1 LETSPRR
8 FAFFSAAIVLCFSAL
23 AWAVLDWSG
32 FRLETHAGGVGPFAV
47 FFLAGIGVVWHV
59 RKHPA
64 QERGPVRLVRPRTL
78 ELDSERLAETARN
91 EILEMLVS
99 NEPLDAVLD
108 ATVRL
113 IQAQIPDADCAI
125 LLRRPRAERLS
136 VTPGFPREWLTAL
149 SIPYAV
155 PFEVWRSQRLHRE
168 IAANPAWKVFN
179 AQLYRP
185 SPRAIHSLPIGG
197 PSSTLGALLLCY
209 REGKEPSEQ
218 DPEFA
223 APGLRLARIAMEH
236 NRIYHNLHFE
246 AHHDSLTGL
255 PNRALFEER
264 LETSLLEAAVM
275 GRKLAVLFIDMDGFK
290 QINDSFSHRFGDRF
304 LCEIAARMKKAMRPG
319 DIIARIGGDEF
330 TVLADG
336 IAGIGEAEAI
346 CERILH
352 AVRQP
357 MVIDGRE
364 VAASASIGIAAYPED
379 GNNAEQ
385 LLQHADAAM
394 YSAKDCGRSSIQPF
408 ATRDGGIDRFRMNE
422 QLKLAIENDG
432 FVVHY
437 QPKVGVDGTLAGLE
451 ALVRMKHSEYGP
463 IPPASFISVAEANGL
478 IVPLGAWV
486 LEEAC
491 RQSADWKAR
500 GLGRIP
506 IAVNVSPVQISRTGF
521 AAMVEECLARHGV
534 PPASIELELTESL
547 LLGGAHEPKEQM
559 RALRSL
565 GVRFSIDDFGTGYSS
580 LSYLH
585 RLQVDAIKLDK
596 SFVQSIDTDE
606 LAYRLV
612 KAMIGVAQ
620 GLGLTV
626 VAEGVETQEQRAS
639 LIAAGCPYMQ
649 GYLFAH
655 PLPADEIETLLRR
668 PMLPHGDLMNL
679 DLSLRELTAV
689 AVE

>member
-1 LETSPRR
+1 
-8 FAFFSAAIVLCFSAL
+8 
-23 AWAVLDWSG
+23 
-32 FRLETHAGGVGPFAV
+32 
-47 FFLAGIGVVWHV
+47 
-59 RKHPA
+59 
-64 QERGPVRLVRPRTL
+64 
-78 ELDSERLAETARN
+78 
-91 EILEMLVS
+91 
-99 NEPLDAVLD
+99 
-108 ATVRL
+108 
-113 IQAQIPDADCAI
+113 
-125 LLRRPRAERLS
+125 
-136 VTPGFPREWLTAL
+136 
-149 SIPYAV
+149 
-155 PFEVWRSQRLHRE
+155 
-168 IAANPAWKVFN
+168 
-179 AQLYRP
+179 
-185 SPRAIHSLPIGG
+185 
-197 PSSTLGALLLCY
+197 
-209 REGKEPSEQ
+209 
-218 DPEFA
+218 
-223 APGLRLARIAMEH
+223 
-236 NRIYHNLHFE
+236 
-246 AHHDSLTGL
+246 
-255 PNRALFEER
+255 
-264 LETSLLEAAVM
+264 
-275 GRKLAVLFIDMDGFK
+275 
-290 QINDSFSHRFGDRF
+290 
-304 LCEIAARMKKAMRPG
+304 
-319 DIIARIGGDEF
+319 
-330 TVLADG
+330 
-336 IAGIGEAEAI
+336 
-346 CERILH
+346 
-352 AVRQP
+352 
-357 MVIDGRE
+357 
-364 VAASASIGIAAYPED
+364 
-379 GNNAEQ
+379 
-385 LLQHADAAM
+385 
-394 YSAKDCGRSSIQPF
+394 
-408 ATRDGGIDRFRMNE
+408 
-422 QLKLAIENDG
+422 
-432 FVVHY
+432 
-437 QPKVGVDGTLAGLE
+437 VDGTLAGLE